1 MSMSISISRVDPSCS
16 GRSSGSVGLGGS
28 AGMEERD
35 EGSGKGGESVSGPI
49 PIVGGKMKR
58 KGIEYK
64 C

>member
-1 MSMSISISRVDPSCS
+1 MSMSISISRVDPCS
-16 GRSSGSVGLGGS
+16 GRSSGSAGLGGS

-35 EGSGKGGESVSGPI
+35 EGGGKGGGGVSGPI

-58 KGIEYK
+58 KGVEYK